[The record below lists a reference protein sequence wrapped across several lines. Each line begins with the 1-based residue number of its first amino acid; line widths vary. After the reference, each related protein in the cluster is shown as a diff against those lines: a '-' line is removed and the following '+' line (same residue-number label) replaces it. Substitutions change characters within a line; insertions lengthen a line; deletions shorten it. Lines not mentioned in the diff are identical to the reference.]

1 MGVAEDKRE
10 DARELDPSSTTILV
24 VDDLEQIRELV
35 RSELEAA
42 GYNVLQAHNGAAALL
57 AAMNHPGRIDLLLT
71 DVQMPGMNGREL
83 AKWTRAQCP
92 GISVLYMTGDPG
104 DVFGGQEV
112 EGSMESFLNKPFD
125 RQTLLLKVRNAL
137 SRPIAGPGQ
146 SSNEA

>member
-1 MGVAEDKRE
+1 MGVAEDNRE

-57 AAMNHPGRIDLLLT
+57 AAMNYVGRIDLLLT

-83 AKWTRAQCP
+83 AK
-92 GISVLYMTGDPG
+92 
-104 DVFGGQEV
+104 
-112 EGSMESFLNKPFD
+112 
-125 RQTLLLKVRNAL
+125 
-137 SRPIAGPGQ
+137 
-146 SSNEA
+146 